1 MPSVRG
7 VTYLLTGL
15 LTGLS
20 LIIAVGAQNAYVLR
34 QGLLRNHVGV
44 AVLICAAAD
53 IALIAAGVAGLGA
66 IVERVPDLLTVLTW
80 AGAAYL
86 LFLAF
91 SAFRRAAGKEQLDPS
106 SVPAST
112 LKTVAL
118 TTLAL
123 TFLNP
128 HVYLD
133 TVLMLG
139 SLANAHDGTRW
150 YFGAGAMIAS
160 VVWFCALGFGAKVLA
175 RYVRKPST
183 WRVVDTVVGVV
194 MVLVAV
200 RLLTM

>member
-1 MPSVRG
+1 MSRVSD
-7 VTYLLTGL
+7 LLTGL

-20 LIIAVGAQNAYVLR
+20 LIVAIGAQNAYVLR

-44 AVLICAAAD
+44 AVLICAIAD

-66 IVERVPDLLTVLTW
+66 IVKQVPQLLTVLKG

-86 LFLAF
+86 VYLGL
-91 SAFRRAAGKEQLDPS
+91 SAFRRASRSEHLDPS
-106 SVPAST
+106 SEPGSS
-112 LKTVAL
+112 LRTVVL

-139 SLANAHDGTRW
+139 SLANTHGNGRW
-150 YFGAGAMIAS
+150 LFGGGAMVGSI
-160 VVWFCALGFGAKVLA
+160 VWFCALGFGARALA
-175 RYVRKPST
+175 RYVRRPST
-183 WRVVDTVVGVV
+183 WRAIDIVVGIV
-194 MVLVAV
+194 MIAVAV
-200 RLLTM
+200 RLVTL